1 MREKPGSQE
10 MEEGSDCQGASA
22 IKATTTRGIGGLGRL
37 LLVGWCQALAK
48 SMCPTTG

>member
-37 LLVGWCQALAK
+37 LLVGWCQALVK
-48 SMCPTTG
+48 RLVSMTG